1 MTDSSEPDGPARRS
15 EQGRAHRIRRIKRW
29 VACIESTPADEWVPQ
44 QNRVVDSQLDAARE
58 SGLSAEHFL
67 RVERAGA
74 GRTADGDS

>member
-1 MTDSSEPDGPARRS
+1 MTDSPEPDGPAERS
-15 EQGRAHRIRRIKRW
+15 EQRRARRVRRIKRW
-29 VACIESTPADEWVPQ
+29 VAYIESTPADEWGPQ

-74 GRTADGDS
+74 GRTADRDS